1 MTTLH
6 ERRRKFRGVTIAAA
20 ALAVA
25 AIYLIYR
32 SAYYF
37 PDGMRWE
44 LAIAQFGAPAIWHPH
59 HLLYNPLAVAFREAL
74 ALFGYGGRLLGAME
88 ILDAL
93 VGAAGFVV
101 FYFISRKAGAP
112 RPLAL
117 AGSFALAFSYGYWA
131 YACNAESVIVSTVAA
146 MAAFLTAQWASEGRD
161 FRRWAAGA
169 AVAGAA
175 VLTHVTNVLLFPFLI
190 TAYLI
195 SKPKKYMRRLPAL
208 VLAYLAPAV
217 AIYLAV
223 GVGVLG
229 YGRAGEF
236 ARWLFGTPG
245 QTHYYMS
252 YRLANVALDFYA
264 LGRNVFGLRWFKDVW
279 AGGWTWHAGGLA
291 AVTAL
296 GAAALAVAFVTAVRR
311 FARKGA
317 PRRQAWLALAFF
329 LPYAVFFTFRDA
341 GGTDRW
347 TPQLFALVF
356 FLYASAGAAPL
367 RRFSRGVLYALPV
380 LFFAAN
386 FAGSIYPESRPEYNE
401 HLAFARFVG
410 RITNPGDVV
419 IFSGLEGLGPGV
431 YADYFAG
438 VESTGIYFGARD
450 PDAFNRRINAAFA
463 AGRAVY
469 VSDARAEVTTTD
481 LTAPGA
487 REKYAVTGGVARKL
501 LAGYDWEFVATYE
514 GPRYEP
520 SDFWRLVPK
529 NKFR

>member
-1 MTTLH
+1 MT
-6 ERRRKFRGVTIAAA
+6 VAAA
-20 ALAVA
+20 AFAVA

-44 LAIAQFGAPAIWHPH
+44 LAIAEFGAPAVWHPH
-59 HLLYNPLAVAFREAL
+59 HLLYNPLAMAFREAL
-74 ALFGYGGRLLGAME
+74 ALFGYGGRLLGAMQ
-88 ILDAL
+88 ILDPL

-101 FYFISRKAGAP
+101 FYFISRKAEAP
-112 RPLAL
+112 WPLAL
-117 AGSFALAFSYGYWA
+117 GGGFALAFSYGYWA

-146 MAAFLTAQWASEGRD
+146 MAAFLAAQWASAGVG
-161 FRRWAAGA
+161 FRRWAVCAV
-169 AVAGAA
+169 VAGAA

-190 TAYLI
+190 TAYLL
-195 SKPKKYMRRLPAL
+195 SRPKDYMRRLPAL
-208 VLAYLAPAV
+208 VLAYLAPAI

-229 YGRAGEF
+229 YGRAGEL

-245 QTHYYMS
+245 RTHYYMS
-252 YRLANVALDFYA
+252 YRLVNLALDFYA
-264 LGRNVFGLRWFKDVW
+264 LGRNLFGLRWFKDVW
-279 AGGWTWHAGGLA
+279 AGGWTWQAGGLA
-291 AVTAL
+291 ALTAL
-296 GAAALAVAFVTAVRR
+296 GAAGLAFAFVSAAGR

-347 TPQLFALVF
+347 TPQAFALVF
-356 FLYASAGAAPL
+356 FLYASAGAARL
-367 RRFSRGVLYALPV
+367 RRVGKGVLYTLPV

-386 FAGSIYPESRPEYNE
+386 FWGSIYPESRPEYNE

-438 VESTGIYFGARD
+438 VESTGIYFGSRD
-450 PDAFNRRINAAFA
+450 PDAFRRLISTALA

-469 VSDARAEVTTTD
+469 VSDARAEVATID

-487 REKYAVTGGVARKL
+487 REKYGVTGKEARKL
-501 LAGYDWEFVATYE
+501 LAGYDRKFVATYE

-520 SDFWRLVPK
+520 SNFWRLVPK
-529 NKFR
+529 